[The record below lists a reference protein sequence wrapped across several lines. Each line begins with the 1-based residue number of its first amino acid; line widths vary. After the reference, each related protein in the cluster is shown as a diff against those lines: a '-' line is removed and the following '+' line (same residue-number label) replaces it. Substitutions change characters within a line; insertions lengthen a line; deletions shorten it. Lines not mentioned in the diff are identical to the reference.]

1 MASLE
6 KNVKNNRKRMAD
18 LMSKSEKNADALMQ
32 NKSQIKQ
39 RRKTALA
46 NREKILANKSLIK
59 F

>member
-1 MASLE
+1 M
-6 KNVKNNRKRMAD
+6 ND
-18 LMSKSEKNADALMQ
+18 LINKSEKNADALMQ